1 MSRSD
6 VQHDHHI
13 SHLPNKRDRT
23 GPIGNFIKFTVR
35 PLCRTVMC
43 RNDKKDSFMMAID
56 IYTFSLI
63 TTKIVSSGR

>member
-1 MSRSD
+1 MSEQS
-6 VQHDHHI
+6 VQHDNYI
-13 SHLPNKRDRT
+13 SQLHDKHDRVC
-23 GPIGNFIKFTVR
+23 PIGNFIKFTVR

-43 RNDKKDSFMMAID
+43 RNDKIDPFMVAID

>member
-1 MSRSD
+1 M
-6 VQHDHHI
+6 
-13 SHLPNKRDRT
+13 PNKRDRT
-23 GPIGNFIKFTVR
+23 GPIGNFNNVTVQ

-43 RNDKKDSFMMAID
+43 RNDKIESFMVAID